1 VIYRYEL
8 KKLATSPAVLAFI
21 VLCIVANFFVCL
33 SASFGEVNLENTPL
47 PSNVFETFDALSV
60 SEKYIESEN
69 ADGLIADMYLNKY
82 ADLQTIADNKA
93 ERGDS
98 LSVYF
103 GVYTHYLH
111 QDLFGKLMMWIL
123 LEGMILAMLLSI
135 LSIGWE
141 QIHKTELLI
150 NSTKIGRKLMLRK
163 IGASL
168 TAGLCSFVI
177 IAAVTL
183 GVYFII
189 NDFSGVWS
197 ANVSSGYNYIKDRI
211 AGDRPF
217 TTWHNFSVIGFLF
230 AHLGIS
236 AGLVACASLMGSA
249 AGLLAKNSYVGF
261 FGAVII
267 NVICAVI
274 PSIITSAVFVKYL
287 FILTPANL
295 SVRTGFWFTD
305 GLVDVMF
312 KNFET
317 LGLCLS
323 LGVTLCV
330 LFAAMTGFKRR
341 DLA

>member
-1 VIYRYEL
+1 
-8 KKLATSPAVLAFI
+8 
-21 VLCIVANFFVCL
+21 
-33 SASFGEVNLENTPL
+33 
-47 PSNVFETFDALSV
+47 
-60 SEKYIESEN
+60 
-69 ADGLIADMYLNKY
+69 
-82 ADLQTIADNKA
+82 
-93 ERGDS
+93 
-98 LSVYF
+98 
-103 GVYTHYLH
+103 
-111 QDLFGKLMMWIL
+111 
-123 LEGMILAMLLSI
+123 
-135 LSIGWE
+135 
-141 QIHKTELLI
+141 
-150 NSTKIGRKLMLRK
+150 MLRK

-189 NDFSGVWS
+189 NDFSGIWS

-217 TTWHNFSVIGFLF
+217 TTWRSFTVIGFLF

-249 AGLLAKNSYVGF
+249 AGLLAKNSYIGF

-305 GLVDVMF
+305 GLVDVLF
-312 KNFET
+312 KNFEL

-330 LFAAMTGFKRR
+330 LFAAIMSYRKR